1 MIEKQIMKNKAFTLI
16 EIMVWILIFT
26 IIIISW
32 FQVLNSLMFW
42 KLKLIEKTN
51 VEKEAYYFSEKFFDM
66 IKKWWTIDYEEYW
79 NRRVVWTSYSSWH
92 YAIATWFWNFGHSWN
107 VWTTVYGNHYYYCLS
122 WDVAWCWSSM
132 WTGWCLTDTN
142 TWSLWVN
149 QNYSWSP
156 QRYGQYSF
164 HFIDYNSNHDND
176 WWDENWNWD
185 FMWDDDD
192 EYLWEWPEVFSGWLR
207 MKDLYLINWQRNK
220 RTLFRWSVKT
230 DPPYIPCDYSNH
242 SNPTGTGCLWTVEF
256 LKLDWKDRG
265 MDHNVLSIDLDWT
278 QYDGIVDTWIIDPD
292 FTWWAEIV
300 AWSNTN
306 NYWQPIFPSLIDVD
320 SMNIELYPNKSL
332 EYAWRDFSPEV
343 NLSPYLR
350 IQLILTPSRKTKSRL
365 KWKTSTIEINT
376 TINLTDIFS
385 N

>member
-1 MIEKQIMKNKAFTLI
+1 MKNKAFTLI

-26 IIIISW
+26 MVIISW

-79 NRRVVWTSYSSWH
+79 NRRVVGTSYSSWH
-92 YAIATWFWNFGHSWN
+92 YAIETGFWNFWEWWST
-107 VWTTVYGNHYYYCLS
+107 WTTTYGASYYYCLS
-122 WDVAWCWSSM
+122 WDAVGWWWVRM
-132 WTGWCLTDTN
+132 WTWWCLTGTN
-142 TWSLWVN
+142 TGSLWTWD
-149 QNYSWSP
+149 YTWTP

-164 HFIDYNSNHDND
+164 HFIDYNSNYDD
-176 WWDENWNWD
+176 DLGDENWNWD

-192 EYLWEWPEVFSGWLR
+192 EYLWEWPEVFPWWLR

-230 DPPYIPCDYSNH
+230 DPPYIPCDYSDA

-256 LKLDWKDRG
+256 LKLIGKDRG
-265 MDHNVLSIDLDWT
+265 MDHQDWSSDADGT
-278 QYDGIVDTWIIDPD
+278 EYDGIVDTWIIDPD

-300 AWSNTN
+300 AWSNLN
-306 NYWQPIFPSLIDVD
+306 SYWQPIFPSSIDVD